1 MSWSGWALPWGSDGL
16 LMPVGLYATDVLEM
30 ARQFVQLAG
39 LGPRHDGPRS
49 LDAFLSD
56 QNQVVMAVEDRNR
69 ACIQASFFSN
79 AFHGKLEEHASAGV
93 RYALKTWI
101 LPGIKTRSTTSWWRS
116 WMWASDNFS
125 ILEKKLAMDPLPISS
140 RLRGSF
146 TSSAIELLTWPSG
159 SSKAPRD
166 GFCRLDEQF
175 KLAVAQIRFT
185 EIAHTY
191 AYTLY
196 VICKYVRKRSVHVGF
211 FCKY

>member
-39 LGPRHDGPRS
+39 LGDEAMVPEAWMPFFQTRTRWSWLSRTGTRLASKHPSSAMRS
-49 LDAFLSD
+49 TASWKSMP
-56 QNQVVMAVEDRNR
+56 QQ
-69 ACIQASFFSN
+69 AC
-79 AFHGKLEEHASAGV
+79 GMP
-93 RYALKTWI
+93 WI
-101 LPGIKTRSTTSWWRS
+101 LPGTKTRSNTSWWRS

-166 GFCRLDEQF
+166 GFCRLDE
-175 KLAVAQIRFT
+175 I
-185 EIAHTY
+185 
-191 AYTLY
+191 
-196 VICKYVRKRSVHVGF
+196 
-211 FCKY
+211 

>member
-39 LGPRHDGPRS
+39 LGRRSDGPRS

-56 QNQVVMAVEDRNR
+56 QNQVVMAGTRLASKHPSSAMR
-69 ACIQASFFSN
+69 STASWKSMPQQAC
-79 AFHGKLEEHASAGV
+79 GMP
-93 RYALKTWI
+93 WI
-101 LPGIKTRSTTSWWRS
+101 LPGTKTRSTTSWWRS

-140 RLRGSF
+140 RLRDSF

-166 GFCRLDEQF
+166 GFCRLDE
-175 KLAVAQIRFT
+175 I
-185 EIAHTY
+185 
-191 AYTLY
+191 
-196 VICKYVRKRSVHVGF
+196 
-211 FCKY
+211 